1 MQLDAPSPTR
11 PLRHRL
17 RSAAC
22 LLLASGACAGK
33 ATAQSANTQ
42 LDTSTLFYTERGR
55 TTVVEPMVRLT
66 RSLSDGQSFSAQLV
80 LDAMTGASPT
90 GATPSKIAQTVT
102 SASGSTSTT
111 EALKVPVSPF
121 RDFRGALDFDWVRP
135 LGLVT
140 PTTSAH
146 VSRERDYRSLGASE
160 VVSIDLMQR
169 LTTLTVGGGY
179 NSDEVTPIGGT
190 PIGLSDG
197 SVRTQGSNSKRVA
210 SGTIGLSRVL
220 TRRWLVGVT
229 GTRIAERGY
238 LTEPYKVVSLLDSV
252 GTPSDQLTEKRPESR
267 SRSGIEASSAY
278 HLDQD
283 VVYTT
288 YRYYWDDW
296 GIRSHTLDFKY
307 RHELGS
313 TTYFT
318 PHVRL
323 YAQTQADFFSG
334 GLQQGVPLPTFASAD
349 YRLGPLRSGTLG
361 GTFGFH
367 LPKSPG
373 ELTLRVEY
381 IHQWGKGDRGDGET
395 GDVEGPSDD
404 HRSSVSSTVTHP
416 TVAPVDI
423 GTVVLGY
430 SVGF

>member
-1 MQLDAPSPTR
+1 
-11 PLRHRL
+11 
-17 RSAAC
+17 
-22 LLLASGACAGK
+22 
-33 ATAQSANTQ
+33 
-42 LDTSTLFYTERGR
+42 
-55 TTVVEPMVRLT
+55 
-66 RSLSDGQSFSAQLV
+66 
-80 LDAMTGASPT
+80 
-90 GATPSKIAQTVT
+90 
-102 SASGSTSTT
+102 
-111 EALKVPVSPF
+111 
-121 RDFRGALDFDWVRP
+121 
-135 LGLVT
+135 
-140 PTTSAH
+140 
-146 VSRERDYRSLGASE
+146 
-160 VVSIDLMQR
+160 
-169 LTTLTVGGGY
+169 
-179 NSDEVTPIGGT
+179 
-190 PIGLSDG
+190 
-197 SVRTQGSNSKRVA
+197 
-210 SGTIGLSRVL
+210 
-220 TRRWLVGVT
+220 
-229 GTRIAERGY
+229 
-238 LTEPYKVVSLLDSV
+238 V